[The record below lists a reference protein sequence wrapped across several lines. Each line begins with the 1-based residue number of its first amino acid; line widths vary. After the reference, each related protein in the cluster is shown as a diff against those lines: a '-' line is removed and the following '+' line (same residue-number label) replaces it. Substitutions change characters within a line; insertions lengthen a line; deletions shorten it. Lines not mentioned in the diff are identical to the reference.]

1 MSLLFFEIENA
12 MLDQPGSYGLALHTT
27 TPELGMALDNA
38 DGDRHQ
44 RVIAL
49 GRSMAGELHLQL
61 AEFLHPRQW
70 TDLKFIAAA
79 RGPGGFT
86 GARMGLVVART
97 LAQQLDIP
105 VFALS
110 TLAAYAVQQWEQG
123 CIPPDRAIAL
133 EMRAQ
138 RGQLFTAAY
147 ARSGETAVPQALISD
162 QVLSPEDW
170 QTQLETG
177 IPGAPHVIRVTVTE
191 SLADSVGSLLN
202 LGQQHYNQGDRP
214 TWAEALPFYGQ
225 HPVTIKPQA
234 SAKTDH

>member
-1 MSLLFFEIENA
+1 MQ
-12 MLDQPGSYGLALHTT
+12 DQPGSYGLALHTT
-27 TPELGMALDNA
+27 TPELGMALDNGA
-38 DGDRHQ
+38 GDRHQ
-44 RVIAL
+44 RVLDL
-49 GRSMAGELHLQL
+49 GRGMAGELHLQL

-70 TDLKFIAAA
+70 KDLRFIAAA

-97 LAQQLDIP
+97 LAQQLNLP

-123 CIPPDRAIAL
+123 SVPSDRAIAL
-133 EMRAQ
+133 DMRAQ
-138 RGQLFTAAY
+138 RGQYFTAVY
-147 ARSGETAVPQALISD
+147 ARSANTAVPKALIPD

-177 IPGAPHVIRVTVTE
+177 IEGAPHFVRVTVTE

-202 LGQQHYNQGDRP
+202 LARQHYEQGDRP

-225 HPVTIKPQA
+225 HPVTIKP
-234 SAKTDH
+234 